1 MENIIESN
9 KIKTIY
15 DLLGYNFLIKNYQRG
30 YRWGEKEVKEL
41 LNDLNDFINKH
52 LDSKDET
59 TYCLQPLIVKK
70 IGEKE
75 YEVIDGQQRL
85 TTIHMLIDYVY
96 RYSEENFNIKYEN
109 RDGSEAFL
117 NSLCQK
123 REISDEERLEIEK
136 NKNNIDFYFMKKAM
150 ETIKKWFKDEKEKNH
165 QIRENAFEELLTRKI

>member
-15 DLLGYNFLIKNYQRG
+15 DLLGYNFVIKNYQRG

-70 IGEKE
+70 IGEKP
-75 YEVIDGQQRL
+75 L
-85 TTIHMLIDYVY
+85 
-96 RYSEENFNIKYEN
+96 K
-109 RDGSEAFL
+109 
-117 NSLCQK
+117 
-123 REISDEERLEIEK
+123 EI
-136 NKNNIDFYFMKKAM
+136 
-150 ETIKKWFKDEKEKNH
+150 
-165 QIRENAFEELLTRKI
+165 